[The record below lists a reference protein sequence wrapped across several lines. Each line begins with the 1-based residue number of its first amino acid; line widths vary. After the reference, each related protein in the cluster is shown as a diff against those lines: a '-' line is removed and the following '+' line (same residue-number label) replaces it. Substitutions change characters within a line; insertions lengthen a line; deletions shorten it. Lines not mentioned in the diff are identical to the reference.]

1 MRHFILFYIFLLW
14 CTVDSFCRLLA
25 GYVLCTWII
34 SFLLAAGLFSI
45 KAVNLVFWSCFF
57 SHGVYSVHCAPTFEF
72 ACPLRIATGHITVIF
87 SFFYNWGDTNC
98 EHHFPC
104 STSQL
109 GSCIYES
116 IVCVLHADLPIGAFP
131 TNTVYKISCKALWSV
146 CKLQADSILFSG

>member
-1 MRHFILFYIFLLW
+1 VVHCRFLLSVTRW
-14 CTVDSFCRLLA
+14 VCSLYLDHRLPVSCR
-25 GYVLCTWII
+25 T
-34 SFLLAAGLFSI
+34 LFHQSSEFGF
-45 KAVNLVFWSCFF
+45 FWSCFF
-57 SHGVYSVHCAPTFEF
+57 PHGVYSVHCAPTFEF
-72 ACPLRIATGHITVIF
+72 ECPLRIATGHISVIF

-131 TNTVYKISCKALWSV
+131 INTVYKISCKALWSV